1 MSEKKPGS
9 TTFHKMLVNGF
20 LWVIAAAMIF
30 IGIRN
35 ISYGIEDA
43 VSPLALVII
52 MQAVLIISGLLLIKA
67 RFDLSKKKE
76 SGTRLMLIA
85 FLAAAAAFFV
95 DWRIYEVNG
104 ELTENSFL
112 FPLLSACWGI
122 VCYRYYRQL
131 DEFFS

>member
-1 MSEKKPGS
+1 MSEKKPVSG
-9 TTFHKMLVNGF
+9 TFHKALINGF
-20 LWVIAAAMIF
+20 LWVIAAGMIF

-35 ISYGIEDA
+35 LMYGIEDE

-67 RFDLSKKKE
+67 RFDLAKKKE
-76 SGTRLMLIA
+76 SGAKLMLIA
-85 FLAAAAAFFV
+85 FLAAAVAFFV

-104 ELTENSFL
+104 ELTESSVI

-122 VCYRYYRQL
+122 ACYRYYRQL
-131 DEFFS
+131 DGFFS